1 MWFSSMF
8 ALIVTNDSH
17 WKENALRNIT
27 LCVMQALFSTSPKNS
42 WMKKLKTQGKNSKL
56 KAILVKIIA
65 ENQGIKSENEE
76 QID

>member
-27 LCVMQALFSTSPKNS
+27 LCNAGSFFDLA
-42 WMKKLKTQGKNSKL
+42 KKLKDEKTQNSSEKL
-56 KAILVKIIA
+56 KDLANFGVIYSR
-65 ENQGIKSENEE
+65 NQLNDQKQGGNY
-76 QID
+76 

>member
-27 LCVMQALFSTSPKNS
+27 LCVMQALFSTSPKS
-42 WMKKLKTQGKNSKL
+42 SRMKKLKTQ
-56 KAILVKIIA
+56 AILVKIIA

>member
-42 WMKKLKTQGKNSKL
+42 RMKKLKTQGKNLKL
-56 KAILVKIIA
+56 KHKTQGFGKSGKIHYKK
-65 ENQGIKSENEE
+65 QGK
-76 QID
+76 